1 MVTLCFK
8 IDNDMK
14 NIFNYNNDIDD
25 YNVDIVMIII
35 KSIIAVTLP
44 KIVECYVDFV
54 NSASKIKQVSIIFC
68 FKQKSARAMHKSK
81 RSLKYVHFFLI
92 PMT

>member
-25 YNVDIVMIII
+25 YNVDIVMII
-35 KSIIAVTLP
+35 K
-44 KIVECYVDFV
+44 
-54 NSASKIKQVSIIFC
+54 
-68 FKQKSARAMHKSK
+68 
-81 RSLKYVHFFLI
+81 
-92 PMT
+92 

>member
-35 KSIIAVTLP
+35 KSL
-44 KIVECYVDFV
+44 
-54 NSASKIKQVSIIFC
+54 
-68 FKQKSARAMHKSK
+68 
-81 RSLKYVHFFLI
+81 
-92 PMT
+92 

>member
-25 YNVDIVMIII
+25 YNVDIVMMII
-35 KSIIAVTLP
+35 KL
-44 KIVECYVDFV
+44 Y
-54 NSASKIKQVSIIFC
+54 
-68 FKQKSARAMHKSK
+68 
-81 RSLKYVHFFLI
+81 
-92 PMT
+92 